1 MVSGSANEVTFAT
14 FTRPSTHAMKLVFD
28 LFPLILFFAAYR
40 VFDIFVATGV
50 AMVAAVAQVAWL
62 KARKRKIEV
71 MHIINLVV
79 IILFGGATIVTENEL
94 FIRWKPTIL
103 YWCFSAILFA
113 SQYVFRKP
121 AIRYV
126 MGSQMELPDHVWG
139 RMNLSFA
146 VFTLVMG
153 GLNLYVA
160 FFYGADLAPDVQ
172 RDHWVNFKV
181 FGTMILTF
189 VFVIGLM
196 LSLARHLNVDQD
208 EEKS

>member
-1 MVSGSANEVTFAT
+1 
-14 FTRPSTHAMKLVFD
+14 MKLVFD
-28 LFPLILFFAAYR
+28 LFPLILFFIAYR
-40 VFDIFVATGV
+40 AFDIFVATAV
-50 AMVAAVAQVAWL
+50 AMAAVLAQVAWL
-62 KARKRKIEV
+62 KLRNHKIEV

-79 IILFGGATIVTENEL
+79 IIIFGGATILTENEV

-121 AIRYV
+121 AIQYV
-126 MGSQMELPDHVWG
+126 MGSQMDLPAQVW
-139 RMNLSFA
+139 RKMNLSFA

-153 GLNLYVA
+153 LLNLYVA
-160 FFYGADLAPDVQ
+160 FFYGSELDPGVQ

-189 VFVIGLM
+189 LFVIGLM
-196 LSLARHLNVDQD
+196 LALSRHLNVEKD